1 MLSIII
7 CSISLKYLEALE
19 ANIRKTIGI
28 SHEIIAVDNR
38 EKRWPI
44 AKVYNYGAQKVKY
57 PYLFFVH
64 EDVNF
69 HSNGWGEV
77 IVNKLAEPDCGVIGF
92 GGSKVKLSSY
102 SGWYQCGEC
111 TVNYFYQNLHNGLTA
126 FRASNTYLERS
137 FEEVIVLDGL
147 GLFVRKDVWKQ
158 YPFDE
163 ELLTGFHCYDI
174 DFSLQIATANYKNY
188 VCCSNQML
196 IEHFSQG
203 NFSDINWFSTTLR
216 LHEKWK
222 HLLPIKTSDL
232 NISERKIRKCEELA
246 SYDFLRQVLKSDCDI
261 MFKRKI
267 FKMFLCRPFSWR
279 HLTNC
284 ISAIIK
290 YMRYA

>member
-44 AKVYNYGAQKVKY
+44 AKVYNYGAQKAKY

-147 GLFVRKDVWKQ
+147 GLFVRKDVWKK

-174 DFSLQIATANYKNY
+174 DFTLQIAHAHFKNY
-188 VCCSNQML
+188 VCCSNQVL
-196 IEHFSQG
+196 IEHFSMG
-203 NFSDINWFSTTLR
+203 SMDEKWFSATIC
-216 LHEKWK
+216 LHKKWK
-222 HLLPIKTSDL
+222 YLLPIKTNDV
-232 NISERKIRKCEELA
+232 NISDKRLMRYEEKI
-246 SYDFLRQVLKSDCDI
+246 SYDFLHRILRTNCSRSD
-261 MFKRKI
+261 KRKVLYE
-267 FKMFLCRPFSWR
+267 FWSRPFSWK
-279 HLTNC
+279 HLLHC
-284 ISAIIK
+284 IGCTFK
-290 YMRYA
+290 YLKR

>member
-1 MLSIII
+1 
-7 CSISLKYLEALE
+7 
-19 ANIRKTIGI
+19 
-28 SHEIIAVDNR
+28 
-38 EKRWPI
+38 
-44 AKVYNYGAQKVKY
+44 
-57 PYLFFVH
+57 
-64 EDVNF
+64 
-69 HSNGWGEV
+69 
-77 IVNKLAEPDCGVIGF
+77 
-92 GGSKVKLSSY
+92 
-102 SGWYQCGEC
+102 
-111 TVNYFYQNLHNGLTA
+111 
-126 FRASNTYLERS
+126 
-137 FEEVIVLDGL
+137 
-147 GLFVRKDVWKQ
+147 
-158 YPFDE
+158 
-163 ELLTGFHCYDI
+163 
-174 DFSLQIATANYKNY
+174 
-188 VCCSNQML
+188 ML

-290 YMRYA
+290 YMRCLNIWSRRMKVPPWLQLLLQLIT

>member
-44 AKVYNYGAQKVKY
+44 AKVYNYGAQKAKY

-174 DFSLQIATANYKNY
+174 DFTLQT
-188 VCCSNQML
+188 
-196 IEHFSQG
+196 
-203 NFSDINWFSTTLR
+203 
-216 LHEKWK
+216 
-222 HLLPIKTSDL
+222 
-232 NISERKIRKCEELA
+232 
-246 SYDFLRQVLKSDCDI
+246 
-261 MFKRKI
+261 
-267 FKMFLCRPFSWR
+267 
-279 HLTNC
+279 
-284 ISAIIK
+284 
-290 YMRYA
+290 

>member
-44 AKVYNYGAQKVKY
+44 AKVYNYGAQKAKY